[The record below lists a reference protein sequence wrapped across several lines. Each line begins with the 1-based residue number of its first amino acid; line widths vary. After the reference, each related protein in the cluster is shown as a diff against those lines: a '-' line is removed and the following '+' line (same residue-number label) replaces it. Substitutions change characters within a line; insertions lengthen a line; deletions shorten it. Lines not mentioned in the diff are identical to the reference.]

1 MAYQNF
7 PFAVLTYRGV
17 YSEFLYQRGKKAR
30 VMAKAKA
37 AYIVKRG
44 KKAE

>member
-1 MAYQNF
+1 MASQK
-7 PFAVLTYRGV
+7 PFVVISYRGV

-30 VMAKAKA
+30 VVAKVKA
-37 AYIVKRG
+37 AYIVNRG